1 MLVDVFSLEDF
12 KTRAYQALYVSLS
25 ESGEPLPQEVV
36 VGSDAFSVYGGY
48 LTLSSDDF
56 LSPSSDRHCSCCLRR
71 QRS

>member
-36 VGSDAFSVYGGY
+36 VGSDAFSVYGG
-48 LTLSSDDF
+48 LSLLAGSD
-56 LSPSSDRHCSCCLRR
+56 PVVG
-71 QRS
+71 